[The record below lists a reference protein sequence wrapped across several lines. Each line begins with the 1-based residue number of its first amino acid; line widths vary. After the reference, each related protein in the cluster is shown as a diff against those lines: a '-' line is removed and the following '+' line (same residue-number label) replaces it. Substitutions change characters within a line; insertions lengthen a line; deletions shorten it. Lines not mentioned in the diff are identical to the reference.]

1 MEDRVLIQAA
11 ASYGTPFY
19 LFDLDEFCRK
29 VRETGQA
36 LGEGVSLCYA
46 MKANPFLVPFLPEGL
61 GKIEACS
68 YGEYRI
74 CRASGISPERVI
86 VSGVL
91 KREEEMGKIF
101 GEKGGLPVFTVE
113 SIAQFQMLRAM
124 AEREKR
130 KVSLL
135 LRLTSGNQFG
145 MSVGQ
150 LEEMAAGCRAEPWVH
165 FLGIH
170 YFSGTQKRNVQRV
183 VHELLYLDELCRTL
197 KQSLGYG
204 IEHLEYGPGLPVDYF
219 QGEKDRGREFVKE
232 LRDCVDSMEFGGK
245 MVFEMGRFLTASCGY
260 YVTEIQELKRDGG
273 QAYAMVD
280 GGNHHLHYDG
290 QLMAMKRPYVRK
302 LPEGMAG
309 ACEEWEICGALC
321 TVNDILARKLPLMAA
336 VPGDLLVFER
346 AGAYSMTEGMSVF
359 LSRELPAVAVWGTE
373 RGLLKVRGHV
383 DTYCLNLPVIR
394 ENYGRIKEH
403 FSGDLA

>member
-19 LFDLDEFCRK
+19 LFDLDEFYRK

-36 LGEGVSLCYA
+36 LGERVSLCYA

-101 GEKGGLPVFTVE
+101 GEKGELPVFTVE
-113 SIAQFQMLRAM
+113 SISQFQMLRAM
-124 AEREKR
+124 ADREKR

-135 LRLTSGNQFG
+135 LRLTSRNQFG

-150 LEEMAAGCRAEPWVH
+150 LEEMAVGCRAEPWVH

-170 YFSGTQKRNVQRV
+170 YFSGTQKRNVQQV
-183 VHELLYLDELCRTL
+183 VHELLYLDELCRAL
-197 KQSLGYG
+197 EQSLGYG
-204 IEHLEYGPGLPVDYF
+204 MEHLEYGPGLPVDYF
-219 QGEKDRGREFVKE
+219 QGEKDRSREFLKE
-232 LRDCVDSMEFGGK
+232 IRDCVDSMKFQGK
-245 MVFEMGRFLTASCGY
+245 IMFEMGRFLTASCGY
-260 YVTEIQELKRDGG
+260 YVTEIQELKRNGG
-273 QAYAMVD
+273 QSCAMVD
-280 GGNHHLHYDG
+280 GGIHHLYYDG

-302 LPEGMAG
+302 LPEGMQG
-309 ACEEWEICGALC
+309 AYEEWEICGALC
-321 TVNDILARKLPLMAA
+321 TVNDILARKQPLVAA
-336 VPGDLLVFER
+336 TPGDLLVFER